1 MFYKR
6 LRMKNL
12 NRSIAM
18 LVMLIALGVF
28 VSNRMTVYAS
38 TSCPPSDAVWTNNA
52 KYTGEPYPEGV
63 GNLYGY
69 DYYLN
74 NDQYNEQPTSN
85 QTMWLE
91 SDNDFGICSYQP
103 TTPSDVKAYPSVN
116 LNLADPVGSSPPQ
129 ASPAIDTFTTIS
141 STVTESQP
149 SSTYGSFQWM
159 WDIFAGST
167 TPGDQTE
174 VEIITNRDESGTPSG
189 TSMGTATIGSIIYNV
204 YYTHALSDGHL
215 YYSFVAQEN
224 NGTAKAAILRAFEW
238 LNYNAP
244 KYGLS
249 FPLTMPLN
257 SIAAGWEINNVS
269 NGSNGPNSGFAVT
282 NYSLTLSSAL

>member
-6 LRMKNL
+6 LRIKNL
-12 NRSIAM
+12 NRSIAT

-28 VSNRMTVYAS
+28 VSKRMPVYAS

-52 KYTGEPYPEGV
+52 KYTGEPYPKGV

-174 VEIITNRDESGTPSG
+174 VEIITNRDESGTPPG

-269 NGSNGPNSGFAVT
+269 NGSSGPNGGFAVT
-282 NYSLTLSSAL
+282 NYSLTLSSAP